1 MSSVAS
7 PFGLKPAFHP
17 SGIIRQQ
24 LSTIVSGFPENIFQ
38 FAPVRIDDATGA
50 LRPAAS
56 ATAENILGVF
66 AGVEFTG
73 TDGRRRVGN
82 FWEANTVGTEIV
94 AYYVGDPLM
103 IYEIQGDGPILQA
116 NVGDMADYTAQAGNT
131 TTGLSSV
138 ALDVSTL
145 VNAQAQLRVVGINP
159 AADNV
164 VGDDFTIA
172 QVQIAEHAF
181 QLNAVVKT

>member
-24 LSTIVSGFPENIFQ
+24 LSTIPSGFNENIFQ
-38 FAPVRIDDATGA
+38 FSPVRIDDGTGA
-50 LRPAAS
+50 LRPAAAG
-56 ATAENILGVF
+56 ATNILGVF

-103 IYEIQGDGPILQA
+103 VYEIQGDGPILQL
-116 NVGDMADYTAQAGNT
+116 NVGDMAEYTTLSGNL

-138 ALDVSTL
+138 ALDVSDL
-145 VNAQAQLRVVGINP
+145 DNVASSLRVVGINP

-164 VGDDFTIA
+164 VGDAFTIA
-172 QVQIAEHAF
+172 QVQISQHAF
-181 QLNAVVKT
+181 QANVVLKT